1 MKWIKFIT
9 GSVLVLI
16 LVSCANRSAG
26 PTGGPK
32 DSIPPVVVRSVPLN
46 GALNYKKKE
55 ILVYFDE
62 NVTLDKVNENFILSP
77 PQKTQPVLRANGK
90 VLSVILEDEL
100 IDSTTY
106 SLFFGNAIVD
116 LNEKNPLTNYQFAF
130 STGNEI
136 DTLQASGRLYD
147 AWTLDPVSS
156 VFVGLHPA
164 NNDSALL
171 KDPFVRVTKSDEE
184 GRFTIRNIKADTYSV
199 FALADANRD
208 LIYQPGEAVA
218 FYAHPVSPRVSV
230 SERADTVW
238 TDSVTIDTVR
248 LSRVVNYSPDTLKLH
263 LFKESLKRQY
273 LVKSERKDQHYFSVF
288 FNRSS
293 DSLPVITPLN
303 FEPSTRFLMQKNAT
317 LDSLTYWIPDS
328 TIFQQDT
335 LQLAIRYQKTDSVYA
350 LYSQLDTL
358 NLVFRKPVVAKSAT
372 KGARVQHRQE
382 LNVSTNLSASFD
394 LNASIRIKLNQP
406 VSSVDT
412 SLVRLSMKKDSLFVP
427 VTVSW
432 QPLDSVG
439 LEFQFVNTWK
449 EGESY
454 ELKVDSAAFK
464 SIYGSVNN
472 SLKTSFKMKTPEDYS
487 TLRMKIVPFDS
498 LVVVQVIDGKEA
510 LVQQQA
516 AGLGGNKFEYLKPG
530 DYFVKLF
537 VDANGNGKWDT
548 GELQQKKFPE
558 QVYYYSKKLTLKA
571 NWELEEQWDYKAT
584 TNPYAKPEDL
594 VKKKKQK
601 AE

>member
-1 MKWIKFIT
+1 ML
-9 GSVLVLI
+9 LVLI
-16 LVSCANRSAG
+16 MISCANRSSG

-77 PQKTQPVLRANGK
+77 PQKTQPVLRANGR
-90 VLSVILEDEL
+90 VLSVLLEDEL

-156 VFVGLHPA
+156 VFIGLHRTG
-164 NNDSALL
+164 NDSALL

-184 GRFTIRNIKADTYSV
+184 GKFSIRNIKAGSYSV
-199 FALADANRD
+199 YALGDTNRD

-218 FYAHPVSPRVSV
+218 FYAHPVTPEVHV

-248 LSRVVNYSPDTLKLH
+248 FSRVVNYRPDTLRLH
-263 LFKESLKRQY
+263 LFKENIKRQY
-273 LVKSERKDQHYFSVF
+273 LVKSERKDPYHFSVY
-288 FNRSS
+288 FNRPA
-293 DSLPVITPLN
+293 DSLPSIIPLN
-303 FEPSTRFLMQKNAT
+303 FEVSTRFLLQKNAT

-328 TIFQQDT
+328 TVFSQDT
-335 LQLAIRYQKTDSVYA
+335 LQLGIRYQKTDSVFN

-358 NLVFRKPVVAKSAT
+358 NLIYRRPPVPKSAT
-372 KGARVQHRQE
+372 KGLGVKPVPE
-382 LNVSTNLSASFD
+382 LALSTNLSSSFD
-394 LNASIRIKLNQP
+394 LNAAIRIKFNQP
-406 VSSVDT
+406 VSSMDT
-412 SLVRLSMKKDSLFVP
+412 ALVRLSMKKDSLLVP
-427 VTVSW
+427 VAVSW
-432 QPLDSVG
+432 QALDSVG
-439 LEFQFVNTWK
+439 LEFQLATPWK

-454 ELKVDSAAFK
+454 EFKVDSAAFL
-464 SIYGSVNN
+464 SIFGSVNKE
-472 SLKTSFKMKTPEDYS
+472 LKSGFKMKTPEDYS
-487 TLRMKIVPFDS
+487 TLTMKLVPFDS
-498 LVVVQVIDGKEA
+498 LVVLQVIDAKEA
-510 LVQQQA
+510 MVQQQLA
-516 AGLGGNKFEYLKPG
+516 LPAGNTFEYLKPG

-537 VDANGNGKWDT
+537 VDANANGKWDT
-548 GELQQKKFPE
+548 GELQHKKFPE
-558 QVYYYSKKLTLKA
+558 QVYYFTKKLTLKA
-571 NWELEEQWDYKAT
+571 NWELEEQWDFRT
-584 TNPYAKPEDL
+584 TNDPYAKPLEL
-594 VKKKKQK
+594 VKKKKQ
-601 AE
+601 